1 MERPFQRRRLGLA
14 GATTTMSPRF
24 LLAGVEVMPFSG
36 RFSALAERLDGDTS
50 GVWAVHE
57 RACAMQAAGEE
68 VYLLSVG
75 DPDLPTLPS
84 IIDHVIASLREGRT
98 HYAPG
103 AGEPNLREVI
113 AGIEERSASRP
124 CSPDDIIVFPGA
136 TNAIYNVMSCLLD
149 AGDEV
154 IVAEPMYIGYR
165 SIFAALG
172 AKVVSVALEVDNGFR
187 LHLERLSAAITDR
200 TRVVFINTPGNP
212 AGNMIPTDQLRSLA
226 QLCWK
231 RGIWLASDEVY
242 SMITFEDR
250 HVSLRAAA
258 ERLENVIVIDGLSKS
273 HAMTGWRL
281 GWVVTHQ
288 DLVKRLLLFSSAT
301 IFGCSQFVQDAAAF
315 ALQNDEE
322 YMTAVRSEYKKR
334 RDFVCGRIDSI
345 ALLDCAVPGAGMF
358 VMLDVGGLN
367 TDGMRFAEDL
377 LEEQRVS
384 VLPGAGFGRSTR
396 DYVRLSLAQSLPYL
410 EESMNR
416 IERFVNSRGAA
427 SAGD

>member
-1 MERPFQRRRLGLA
+1 
-14 GATTTMSPRF
+14 
-24 LLAGVEVMPFSG
+24 MPFSG
-36 RFSALAERLDGDTS
+36 RFSALTERLDSDAS

-57 RACAMQAAGEE
+57 RACALQAAGEE

-84 IIDHVIASLREGRT
+84 TIDHAIESLREGRT

-103 AGEPNLREVI
+103 AGERHLREVI
-113 AGIEERSASRP
+113 AGIEERSANRP

-136 TNAIYNVMSCLLD
+136 TNAIYSVMSCLLD
-149 AGDEV
+149 VGDEV
-154 IVAEPMYIGYR
+154 IVAEPMYIGYHGT
-165 SIFAALG
+165 FAALG
-172 AKVVSVALEVDNGFR
+172 ATVVPVPLEVGNDFHLN
-187 LHLERLSAAITDR
+187 LERLSAAITDR

-212 AGNMIPTDQLRSLA
+212 AGNMIPGDQLRELA
-226 QLCWK
+226 ELCWK
-231 RGIWLASDEVY
+231 RDIWLASDEVY

-250 HVSLRAAA
+250 HVSLRTAA

-288 DLVKRLLLFSSAT
+288 VLVEQLLRFSSAT

-315 ALQNDEE
+315 ALQNDEA
-322 YMTAVRSEYKKR
+322 YMAEVRAKYKKR
-334 RDFVCGRIDSI
+334 RDFVCDRIEAI
-345 ALLDCAVPGAGMF
+345 PQLDCTTPKAGMF
-358 VMLDVGGLN
+358 VMLDVRGLN
-367 TDGMRFAEDL
+367 LDGVRFAEDL

-384 VLPGAGFGRSTR
+384 VLPGAGFGHSTR
-396 DYVRLSLAQSLPYL
+396 DYVRLSLAQPLPCL

-416 IERFVNSRGAA
+416 IERFVVSRD
-427 SAGD
+427 AG

>member
-1 MERPFQRRRLGLA
+1 
-14 GATTTMSPRF
+14 
-24 LLAGVEVMPFSG
+24 MPFSG
-36 RFSALAERLDGDTS
+36 RFSALTERLDSDAS

-57 RACAMQAAGEE
+57 RACALQAAGEE

-84 IIDHVIASLREGRT
+84 TIDHAIESLREGRT

-103 AGEPNLREVI
+103 AGERHLREVI
-113 AGIEERSASRP
+113 AGIEERSANRP
-124 CSPDDIIVFPGA
+124 CSPDDIMVFPGA
-136 TNAIYNVMSCLLD
+136 TNAIYSVMSCLLD
-149 AGDEV
+149 VGDEV

-165 SIFAALG
+165 STFAALG
-172 AKVVSVALEVDNGFR
+172 ATVVSVALEVGNDFHLN
-187 LHLERLSAAITDR
+187 LERLSAAITDR

-212 AGNMIPTDQLRSLA
+212 AGNMIPGDQLRELA
-226 QLCWK
+226 ELCWK
-231 RGIWLASDEVY
+231 RDIWLASDEVY

-250 HVSLRAAA
+250 HVSLRTAA

-288 DLVKRLLLFSSAT
+288 ILVEQLLRYSSAT

-315 ALQNDEE
+315 ALQNDEA
-322 YMTAVRSEYKKR
+322 YMAEVRSKYKKR
-334 RDFVCGRIDSI
+334 RDFVCDRIEAI
-345 ALLDCAVPGAGMF
+345 PQLDCTTPKAGMF
-358 VMLDVGGLN
+358 VMLDVRGLN
-367 TDGMRFAEDL
+367 LDGVRFAEDL

-396 DYVRLSLAQSLPYL
+396 DYVRLSLAQPLPCL

-416 IERFVNSRGAA
+416 IERFVTSRSAA
-427 SAGD
+427 

>member
-1 MERPFQRRRLGLA
+1 
-14 GATTTMSPRF
+14 
-24 LLAGVEVMPFSG
+24 MPFSG
-36 RFSALAERLDGDTS
+36 RFSALAERLDGEPS
-50 GVWAVHE
+50 GVWAVHD
-57 RACAMQAAGEE
+57 RACALQAAGEE

-84 IIDHVIASLREGRT
+84 TIDHAVESLREGRT

-103 AGEPNLREVI
+103 SGERNLREVI
-113 AGIEERSASRP
+113 AAIEERSAGRP

-136 TNAIYNVMSCLLD
+136 TNAIYGVMSCLLD

-154 IVAEPMYIGYR
+154 IVAEPMYVGYR
-165 SIFAALG
+165 GIFAALG
-172 AKVVSVALEVDNGFR
+172 AKVVPVALEVCNGFF
-187 LHLERLSAAITDR
+187 LNLERLSAAITDR

-212 AGNMIPTDQLRSLA
+212 AGNMIPADQLRALA
-226 QLCWK
+226 DLCL
-231 RGIWLASDEVY
+231 RRDIWLASDEVY
-242 SMITFEDR
+242 SMITFEER
-250 HVSLRAAA
+250 HVSLRTAA

-288 DLVKRLLLFSSAT
+288 ELIEHLLHFSSAT

-322 YMTAVRSEYKKR
+322 YMAEVRSEYKER
-334 RDFVCGRIDSI
+334 RDFVCDRIASTP
-345 ALLDCAVPGAGMF
+345 LLGCATPDAGMF
-358 VMLDVGGLN
+358 VMVDVSGLN
-367 TDGMRFAEDL
+367 TDGMRFAENL

-384 VLPGAGFGRSTR
+384 VLPGEGFGRSTR
-396 DYVRLSLAQSLPYL
+396 DYVRLSLAQPLSCL

-416 IERFVNSRGAA
+416 IERFVIARGVDAA
-427 SAGD
+427 GAS

>member
-1 MERPFQRRRLGLA
+1 
-14 GATTTMSPRF
+14 MS
-24 LLAGVEVMPFSG
+24 FSG
-36 RFSALAERLDGDTS
+36 RFSALTERLGGDAS
-50 GVWAVHE
+50 EVWAVHE
-57 RACAMQAAGEE
+57 RACALQAAGEE

-84 IIDHVIASLREGRT
+84 TVTHAIDSLREGRT

-103 AGEPNLREVI
+103 AGELRLREVI
-113 AGIEERSASRP
+113 AGIEERAAGRP

-136 TNAIYNVMSCLLD
+136 TNAIYAVMSCLLD

-165 SIFAALG
+165 GIFAALG
-172 AKVVSVALEVDNGFR
+172 AKVVSVALDVSNGFR
-187 LHLERLSAAITDR
+187 LNLERLAAAITDR

-212 AGNMIPTDQLRSLA
+212 AGNMISADELRALA
-226 QLCWK
+226 DLCSK
-231 RGIWLASDEVY
+231 RDIWLASDEVY
-242 SMITFEDR
+242 SMITFEER
-250 HVSLRAAA
+250 HVSLRTAA

-281 GWVVTHQ
+281 GWVVSHQ
-288 DLVKRLLLFSSAT
+288 NFVEHLLRFFSAT
-301 IFGCSQFVQDAAAF
+301 VFGCSQFVQDAAAF

-322 YMTAVRSEYKKR
+322 YMAEVRSKYKKR
-334 RDFVCGRIDSI
+334 RDFVCDRIASI
-345 ALLDCAVPGAGMF
+345 RLLDCTTPKAGMF
-358 VMLDVGGLN
+358 VMLDVRGLH

-384 VLPGAGFGRSTR
+384 VLPGAGFGCSTR
-396 DYVRLSLAQSLPYL
+396 DYVRLSLAQPLPCL

-416 IERFVNSRGAA
+416 IELFVNARGVDAA
-427 SAGD
+427 GAS

>member
-1 MERPFQRRRLGLA
+1 ML
-14 GATTTMSPRF
+14 PRY
-24 LLAGVEVMPFSG
+24 LLAGVGVMPYSG
-36 RFSALAERLDGDTS
+36 RFSALAERLGGDAS

-84 IIDHVIASLREGRT
+84 TIDHVIASLRDGRT

-103 AGEPNLREVI
+103 AGERHLREVI
-113 AGIEERSASRP
+113 AGIEERSAGRP

-136 TNAIYNVMSCLLD
+136 TNAIYSVMSCLLD

-165 SIFAALG
+165 GVFAALG
-172 AKVVSVALEVDNGFR
+172 AKVVSVALEINNGFR
-187 LHLERLSAAITDR
+187 LNLESLSAAITDR

-212 AGNMIPTDQLRSLA
+212 AGNMIPIDQLRALA
-226 QLCWK
+226 ELCLK
-231 RGIWLASDEVY
+231 RDIWLASDEVY

-250 HVSLRAAA
+250 HVSLRTAA

-281 GWVVTHQ
+281 GWVVSHQ
-288 DLVKRLLLFSSAT
+288 DLVKQLLRFSSAT

-322 YMTAVRSEYKKR
+322 YMAEVRSEYKKR
-334 RDFVCGRIDSI
+334 RDFVCDRIESI

-358 VMLDVGGLN
+358 VMLDVRGLN
-367 TDGMRFAEDL
+367 TDGLQFAEDL

-396 DYVRLSLAQSLPYL
+396 DYVRLSLAQPLPYL

-416 IERFVNSRGAA
+416 IERFVNARGVDAA
-427 SAGD
+427 GVR